1 MVKFYGLDVLN
12 TRRYVLQDLDN
23 APDKLK
29 ATIEAATIHDKN
41 DDMQALYGYDPI
53 SEFIEG
59 SLKEIS
65 HADIVSGDMIIGRDG
80 HYPSDPYGKPTNPP
94 GAKYYAILTKH
105 QRCYIVG
112 LDEDAESPLEATIE
126 LIKKFEEDGSW
137 SACFQCGHV
146 ELMEFDKN
154 SFRKASPDEDG
165 PTVVRINF
173 NV

>member
-29 ATIEAATIHDKN
+29 ATIEAATIHDSDK
-41 DDMQALYGYDPI
+41 DMQALYGHDPI

-65 HADIVSGDMIIGRDG
+65 YADIASGDMLIGRDG
-80 HYPSDPYGKPTNPP
+80 HYPIDTYGKPSNPP
-94 GAKYYAILTKH
+94 GAKYYAIHTKH
-105 QRCYIVG
+105 QRRYIVG
-112 LDEDAESPLEATIE
+112 LDGDALKPLEATIDI
-126 LIKKFEEDGSW
+126 IKKFEEDGSW
-137 SACFQCGHV
+137 AACFQRGHV
-146 ELMEFDKN
+146 ELMEFDRS
-154 SFRKASPDEDG
+154 SFREASPDEDG

-173 NV
+173 KV